1 MRSDARAKVLDNNEI
16 KTEMIR
22 ILPQLRRFALGLC
35 GSPDQADDL
44 VQATCERAIRSLDT
58 FEQGSRLDSWMYR
71 ILQNLHL
78 NSIRD
83 KATRERH
90 LKNAAIGAEIS
101 MDGSTAAAAALELKT
116 VLSFVNHLQAEY
128 REVLLLVAIEGR
140 GYRETADYLNIPIGT
155 VTSRLARARL
165 KLRLWVEG
173 QETAKNRTEA
183 DASRGVL

>member
-1 MRSDARAKVLDNNEI
+1 MQAEILTNNEI

-35 GSPDQADDL
+35 RNPDQADDL
-44 VQATCERAIRSLDT
+44 VQAACERAIRSLDA
-58 FEQGSRLDSWMYR
+58 FEPGSRLDSWMNR

-78 NSIRD
+78 NAIRD
-83 KATRERH
+83 KATRERYM
-90 LKNAAIGAEIS
+90 KNAAIDAETSI
-101 MDGSTAAAAALELKT
+101 DGSAAAVSVLELKT
-116 VLSFVNHLQAEY
+116 VVSFVNQLEAEY

-165 KLRLWVEG
+165 KLRRWVEG
-173 QETAKNRTEA
+173 HETAKSQTGT